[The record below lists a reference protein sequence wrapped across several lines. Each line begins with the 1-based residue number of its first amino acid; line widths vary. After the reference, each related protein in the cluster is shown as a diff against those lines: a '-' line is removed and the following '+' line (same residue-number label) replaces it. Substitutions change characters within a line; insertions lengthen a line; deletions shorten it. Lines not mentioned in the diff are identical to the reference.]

1 MTAVAASA
9 RSMIPVAA
17 QRISVKGPGCAS
29 DLASDAVD
37 AFAAMATTPSL
48 NWQRQ
53 LIARRFLAAFAGLD
67 EWQRAPLAARLAA
80 RVDVRGFAAW
90 WAITARHRVDAAY
103 AIASRACRGT
113 HLAGAHP
120 ASHAA
125 FDDQARALGFTTG
138 QARAQ
143 WAALATLTAI
153 GGTDPAALTRVPFDA
168 ALGVLDAPGQPSIT
182 WSIPEELPSGRPP
195 AHQRAKDQNDNQ
207 ARNALTLGGFRLSRT
222 PGSGSGSGSGIVA
235 RPTLGALSGTLMPF
249 AIVSAPDGALLAGAA
264 NPTAT
269 AGREEHHR
277 ACDDRTSGQSSP
289 ST

>member
-1 MTAVAASA
+1 MTALAASA

-17 QRISVKGPGCAS
+17 QRITVKSPGCAG
-29 DLASDAVD
+29 DRASDAVA

-67 EWQRAPLAARLAA
+67 EWQRAPLPERLAA

-103 AIASRACRGT
+103 AIASRACWGT

-120 ASHAA
+120 AFHDI
-125 FDDQARALGFTTG
+125 FDAQARALGFTTG

-153 GGTDPAALTRVPFDA
+153 SGADPAALTRAPFDA
-168 ALGVLDAPGQPSIT
+168 ARDAWFAAVRASRTDDRVPNSATTPVHGLQATLAALGILDAPGRKSPTRPGQPVR
-182 WSIPEELPSGRPP
+182 W
-195 AHQRAKDQNDNQ
+195 Q
-207 ARNALTLGGFRLSRT
+207 AL
-222 PGSGSGSGSGIVA
+222 
-235 RPTLGALSGTLMPF
+235 
-249 AIVSAPDGALLAGAA
+249 
-264 NPTAT
+264 
-269 AGREEHHR
+269 
-277 ACDDRTSGQSSP
+277 
-289 ST
+289 